1 MGVVMA
7 RIERIKQR
15 LDNWALW
22 KARLNS
28 SGLGYHTR
36 NVLAVDV
43 FSRGSY
49 NGVAIP
55 HFEEDASEIN
65 EAIESMKPCKQH
77 LHDTLHHIYI
87 MDLGIKQT
95 ARRVG
100 KAESTIKAQLEAADH
115 YIDQWLQAKAT
126 ERDRVRA
133 QAIAKRA
140 RGEL

>member
-1 MGVVMA
+1 MA

-22 KARLNS
+22 KLRLNS
-28 SGLGYHTR
+28 SGLGFHSR
-36 NVLAVDV
+36 NILAIDV

-55 HFEEDASEIN
+55 HFEEEGKETD
-65 EAIESMKPCKQH
+65 EAIESMRDGKQH

-100 KAESTIKAQLEAADH
+100 KAESTIKAQLESADH
-115 YIDQWLQAKAT
+115 YIDQWLQDKAA
-126 ERDRVRA
+126 ERDRARA
-133 QAIAKRA
+133 QALAKRA